1 MTEGQNPLDSGRD
14 DVSIAV
20 VPIGEMIPDVSNVRK
35 RDDRAKRS
43 LAASLA
49 QFGPA
54 RSIVLDGKGI
64 VRAGNGT
71 LEAAQEAGVSE
82 VLVVKPRPGQLV
94 AVQREDWSA
103 TEATGY
109 AIADN
114 QIATLASWREQEL
127 AEQLEALRSDD
138 FDLEAVGFTG
148 DEVSKL
154 IEGLGDEILA
164 EDEWPEHGAPES
176 HSVVVRYRDEDI
188 PALMGFLGESDESI
202 LAGGRAGAKIL
213 ERIREVAPR

>member
-1 MTEGQNPLDSGRD
+1 MLDQAA
-14 DVSIAV
+14 VEV
-20 VPIGEMIPDVSNVRK
+20 VPIGSLTPDAANVRK
-35 RDDRAKRS
+35 RDERAMKS
-43 LAASLA
+43 LAASLK

-82 VLVVKPRPGQLV
+82 VLVVRPQPGQLV

-114 QIATLASWREQEL
+114 RLSELAHFDETALHDQLATLADEG
-127 AEQLEALRSDD
+127 
-138 FDLEAVGFTG
+138 FDIDAIGFTG
-148 DEVSKL
+148 EE
-154 IEGLGDEILA
+154 IEELMAGDEDVIVDGNFPDYA
-164 EDEWPEHGAPES
+164 EPDS
-176 HSVVVRYRDEDI
+176 HSIVVRYHRDDI
-188 PALMGFLGESDESI
+188 PVLLGFLGESDDSVLVE
-202 LAGGRAGAKIL
+202 GKAGAKIL
-213 ERIREVAPR
+213 ERIREVTPR